1 MNIILGYKVIK
12 KDVNNGHDDDSGKA
26 QFIHL
31 KAKESQQTIINYI
44 NSHNISDICYAYK
57 SRVKTEIGLI
67 EKTERK
73 KIEKEEYCLEDI
85 TDVIGL
91 RFVVLFKKDIV
102 SVINEVISI
111 LVNSQESDNPF
122 LGCSIAESIYYI
134 GDVASS
140 NITSDLESSFLS
152 IDKKIKVQGIKEGYS
167 SFHIVCL
174 LETKHSSILRHGYK
188 LPVEIQI
195 RTVFED
201 AWGEIDH
208 RHRYGI
214 TKSKDPTTHPTLSK
228 HLSLL
233 KKFVDACVD
242 YADIIVEESQ
252 IEINPKNSA
261 KILDNPKDID
271 NPKLFFGENID
282 DKVIETYIKLT
293 EEREAAI
300 LQGDSIELINCAQRF
315 LKLRTDYLDSKNLDS
330 FDKFAFHSCC
340 NEALCHLSIN
350 DEINLMSAKN
360 LYLALHK
367 MDRNNC
373 LVSMRLGQALGKTGE
388 IDRGISYL
396 KNSFEL
402 AHLND
407 SEFTVKDSDVSY
419 VLAKSPKVA
428 GYYIWLKIES
438 MQVESDSSKIIPMY
452 LEAYQYTMKG
462 LDYIDQHGDDFI
474 DYTNNLLFYLTK
486 LYEITGSEEYEE
498 LLSKELR
505 ALQASFNDLS
515 SADAKTLDTL
525 LRAYIVLKDET
536 SFLSCAQILNK
547 KIRSRNYDFDHET
560 ALGIVELISEYKS
573 SFNEV

>member
-1 MNIILGYKVIK
+1 MIK

-26 QFIHL
+26 QFINL

-44 NSHNISDICYAYK
+44 NSHNISNICYAYK
-57 SRVKTEIGLI
+57 SRVKTESGLI

-73 KIEKEEYCLEDI
+73 KTEKKEYCLEDI

-111 LVNSQESDNPF
+111 LVNSKESNNPF

-140 NITSDLESSFLS
+140 NITSDLENSFLS
-152 IDKKIKVQGIKEGYS
+152 INKKIKVQGIKEGYS

-174 LETKHSSILRHGYK
+174 LDTKHSSILRHGYQ

-242 YADIIVEESQ
+242 YADIIVEESR

-261 KILDNPKDID
+261 KILDNPKDLD
-271 NPKLFFGENID
+271 NPRLLFGENID
-282 DKVIETYIKLT
+282 DKILETYIKLT

-300 LQGDSIELINCAQRF
+300 LQGDSVELANCAQRF
-315 LKLRTDYLDSKNLDS
+315 LNLRTDYLDSKSLDS
-330 FDKFAFHSCC
+330 FDNFAFHSCC

-350 DEINLMSAKN
+350 DELNLISAKN
-360 LYLALHK
+360 LYLVLHK
-367 MDRNNC
+367 MDKNNC
-373 LVSMRLGQALGKTGE
+373 LVAMRLGQALGKTGE

-402 AHLND
+402 AQLND
-407 SEFTVKDSDVSY
+407 SVFSVKDSDISY
-419 VLAKSPKVA
+419 VLAKTPKVA

-438 MQVESDSSKIIPMY
+438 LQVESDSSKIIPMY
-452 LEAYQYTMKG
+452 LEAYQHTLKG
-462 LDYIDQHGDDFI
+462 LDYIDQNGDDFI

-486 LYEITGSEEYEE
+486 LYEITDSVEYAD

-505 ALQASFNDLS
+505 ALEVSFSDLGD
-515 SADAKTLDTL
+515 ADAKTLDTF
-525 LRAYIVLKDET
+525 LRAYIVLKDKT

-547 KIRSRNYDFDHET
+547 KIRSRDYDFDHET
-560 ALGIVELISEYKS
+560 ALGIMELISEYKS
-573 SFNEV
+573 FFNDV

>member
-242 YADIIVEESQ
+242 YADIIVEES
-252 IEINPKNSA
+252 
-261 KILDNPKDID
+261 
-271 NPKLFFGENID
+271 
-282 DKVIETYIKLT
+282 
-293 EEREAAI
+293 
-300 LQGDSIELINCAQRF
+300 
-315 LKLRTDYLDSKNLDS
+315 
-330 FDKFAFHSCC
+330 
-340 NEALCHLSIN
+340 
-350 DEINLMSAKN
+350 
-360 LYLALHK
+360 
-367 MDRNNC
+367 
-373 LVSMRLGQALGKTGE
+373 
-388 IDRGISYL
+388 
-396 KNSFEL
+396 
-402 AHLND
+402 
-407 SEFTVKDSDVSY
+407 
-419 VLAKSPKVA
+419 
-428 GYYIWLKIES
+428 
-438 MQVESDSSKIIPMY
+438 
-452 LEAYQYTMKG
+452 
-462 LDYIDQHGDDFI
+462 
-474 DYTNNLLFYLTK
+474 
-486 LYEITGSEEYEE
+486 
-498 LLSKELR
+498 
-505 ALQASFNDLS
+505 
-515 SADAKTLDTL
+515 
-525 LRAYIVLKDET
+525 
-536 SFLSCAQILNK
+536 
-547 KIRSRNYDFDHET
+547 
-560 ALGIVELISEYKS
+560 
-573 SFNEV
+573 

>member
-1 MNIILGYKVIK
+1 MIDDLGYKVIEK
-12 KDVNNGHDDDSGKA
+12 NISDSHDNDSDKA

-31 KAKESQQTIINYI
+31 KAKESQQAIINYI
-44 NSHNISDICYAYK
+44 SSHNISDICYAYK
-57 SRVKTEIGLI
+57 SRIKTESGLI
-67 EKTERK
+67 EKRQRK
-73 KIEKEEYCLEDI
+73 EIEKKEYCLEDI

-102 SVINEVISI
+102 SVINEIISI
-111 LVNSQESDNPF
+111 LVKSEESNNPF
-122 LGCSIAESIYYI
+122 LGCSISESIYYI

-140 NITSDLESSFLS
+140 NITSELESSFLN
-152 IDKKIKVQGIKEGYS
+152 IDQKIRVQGIKEGYS

-174 LETKHSSILRHGYK
+174 LDTKHSSILRKGYQ

-242 YADIIVEESQ
+242 YADIIVEESR

-271 NPKLFFGENID
+271 NPKMFFGEDID
-282 DKVIETYIKLT
+282 DKIVESYLKLT

-300 LQGDSIELINCAQRF
+300 LQGDSIEIANCAQMF
-315 LKLRTDYLDSKNLDS
+315 LELRTEYLDSKDLDL
-330 FDKFAFHSCC
+330 FDNFAFSCCC

-350 DEINLMSAKN
+350 DEPNLISAKN

-367 MDRNNC
+367 MDEDNC
-373 LVSMRLGQALGKTGE
+373 LVSMRLGQALGKIGE
-388 IDRGISYL
+388 IDRGICYL

-402 AHLND
+402 AKLNK
-407 SEFTVKDSDVSY
+407 SVFTVKNSDISY

-438 MQVESDSSKIIPMY
+438 LSDKCDEETRASMY
-452 LEAYQYTMKG
+452 IEAYEHTKKG
-462 LDYIDQHGDDFI
+462 LVHIGENSNDLIE
-474 DYTNNLLFYLTK
+474 YTNNLLFYLTELYK
-486 LYEITGSEEYEE
+486 LTNNIDYQSLLLEE
-498 LLSKELR
+498 LTTLEGNYKELK
-505 ALQASFNDLS
+505 Q
-515 SADAKTLDTL
+515 ADAKTIHTFLNTYVSL
-525 LRAYIVLKDET
+525 KNESKSLECAAVLQE
-536 SFLSCAQILNK
+536 
-547 KIRSRNYDFDHET
+547 KIFAGDYDFDNET
-560 ALGIVELISEYKS
+560 AIRMLELIGKL
-573 SFNEV
+573 N